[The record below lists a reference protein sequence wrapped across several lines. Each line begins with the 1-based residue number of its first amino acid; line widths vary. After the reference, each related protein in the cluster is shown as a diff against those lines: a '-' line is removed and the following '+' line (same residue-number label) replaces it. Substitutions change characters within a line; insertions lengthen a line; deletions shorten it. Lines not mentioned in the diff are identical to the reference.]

1 MKTLVDLVDTSTLV
15 VDGLDTGDYPD
26 FCDAYFSEGFYLDG
40 TELPDDALE
49 TLTEDKE
56 LLHQIIIDHIF

>member
-40 TELPDDALE
+40 TELPDDVLE

-56 LLHQIIIDHIF
+56 LLHQVILDHIF

>member
-26 FCDAYFSEGFYLDG
+26 FCDAYFREGFYLDG
-40 TELPDDALE
+40 TELPDDILE
-49 TLTEDKE
+49 E
-56 LLHQIIIDHIF
+56 LSNNHELVHQKVFDRIY

>member
-40 TELPDDALE
+40 TELPDYVLE